1 MRQGDSLWPLM
12 LAVWTWLKT
21 LLPWASLGFTEK
33 SDSTRRS
40 HTADKACDHQT
51 LSPQKSN
58 LQKLFCWRQL
68 TALRDTGVVQIKHTY
83 TTHWISATRFKCTLL
98 VVHSINWF
106 IVTNIFGEIHFLG
119 GGERVFKSHVESW
132 TYFFLASSYC
142 QVSLTL
148 STNGDDSWESK
159 WKNKFA
165 NYSNDPAVN
174 CRNEINK

>member
-1 MRQGDSLWPLM
+1 MRQGDSVWPLM

-106 IVTNIFGEIHFLG
+106 IVTNIFGEIHFWG
-119 GGERVFKSHVESW
+119 GANEYSRVMWKVGLTFSW
-132 TYFFLASSYC
+132 PLHTARWAWLCQLTGTIPENQSGKTSS
-142 QVSLTL
+142 QIIATILLWTA
-148 STNGDDSWESK
+148 EMK
-159 WKNKFA
+159 
-165 NYSNDPAVN
+165 
-174 CRNEINK
+174 